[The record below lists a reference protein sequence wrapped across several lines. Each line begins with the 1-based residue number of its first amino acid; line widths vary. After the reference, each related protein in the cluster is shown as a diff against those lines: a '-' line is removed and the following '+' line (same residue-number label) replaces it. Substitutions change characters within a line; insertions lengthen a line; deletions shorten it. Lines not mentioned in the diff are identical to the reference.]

1 MTDYEVF
8 VPTYNRPQPAIIQ
21 MLDKDE
27 HLRLTLC
34 VRDDVDLAM
43 YAELPHQDRIDWM
56 FLGTGIKDI
65 GETRRRILDKAKDR
79 TKFCIMLDDGLTNIT
94 SKFNDSISKCIQ
106 DAISWMKYYD
116 AFCYTFY
123 RLGNHFLGVS
133 EIDNLFVG
141 PPLQA
146 FIINTEK
153 AKRLGINFQPMD
165 VCGLEDIAFFID
177 AVKKGQ
183 LFVSDQTIF
192 IEGKLPNVLIDGGN
206 HDSIDK
212 LKFEKERDE
221 SHKRL
226 MKYIGPMYG
235 VMLTKKYRTSLKQ
248 VLTYCRIDY
257 AYFRDCLF
265 YHKQENMKIVENQFR
280 IED

>member
-1 MTDYEVF
+1 MISYEVF
-8 VPTYNRPQPAIIQ
+8 VPTYNRPCPAIVE

-27 HLRLTLC
+27 SLRLTFC
-34 VRDDVDLAM
+34 VRDDVDLSI
-43 YAELPHQDRIDWM
+43 YADLPHKDRINWL
-56 FLGTGIKDI
+56 FLGTGINDI
-65 GETRRRILDKAKDR
+65 GETRRRILDKAKNR
-79 TKFCIMLDDGLTNIT
+79 TKFCVMLDDGLTNIT
-94 SKFNDSISKCIQ
+94 SKCNDSISKCIQ
-106 DAISWMKYYD
+106 DAIQWMEYYD

-133 EIDNLFVG
+133 ENDKVFVG

-153 AKRLGINFQPMD
+153 AKQLDINFQPMD
-165 VCGLEDIAFFID
+165 ICGLEDIAFFID
-177 AVKKGQ
+177 AVKKQQ
-183 LFVSDQTIF
+183 LFVSDQSIY
-192 IEGKLPNVLIDGGN
+192 IEGKLPNVLTKGGN

-235 VMLTKKYRTSLKQ
+235 VMFTKKYRESLNQ

-257 AYFRDCLF
+257 SYFRDCLF
-265 YHKQENMKIVENQFR
+265 THKDKNSKIINNQFKM
-280 IED
+280 ED